1 MPHTFQPHFSPLN
14 SDSTKIPNMGGNS
27 QLLQKGIR
35 QFFTTVI
42 LNLTYT
48 FRKSRLWLTTLIMS
62 GLNFCRQSI
71 KTPNRNMRKC
81 RCWRLIT
88 LESIWGLSMNLL
100 RQKNNQRELRKK
112 TYTLSMEIIYPC
124 LLIVWNI
131 KMRPTLVL
139 WGICSVEKLSMEKA

>member
-1 MPHTFQPHFSPLN
+1 MPHTFQRHFSPLN

-48 FRKSRLWLTTLIMS
+48 FRKSRLWLTTLTMS
-62 GLNFCRQSI
+62 DLNSCRQSI
-71 KTPNRNMRKC
+71 KTPKINMRKC

-88 LESIWGLSMNLL
+88 LESTWGLSMNLL
-100 RQKNNQRELRKK
+100 KRKNNQRELRKK

-124 LLIVWNI
+124 LLIVWNT

-139 WGICSVEKLSMEKA
+139 WGICSEEKLSMEKA